1 MGRAGFMAAASDT
14 KCCALSTRIAAE
26 RSSCRLSLNAPNS
39 LRASSG
45 VRRWTMATT
54 FATAISRTDSCR
66 SVESSLKRGTSSL
79 TSTSFSITFA
89 SAGIWLNAALR
100 TMGISSLASVSY
112 CLRRVGRSAG
122 GEDGYTDAK
131 RPAAL
136 MREGKFSPP
145 ASRFTSGNI
154 SFCTRSSPIAAATV
168 TSDATAFVRT
178 MVSSFSARAS
188 SEGSSTCALSPPPI
202 AGISDG
208 MDSATAC
215 NTSSVWVSMI

>member
-1 MGRAGFMAAASDT
+1 MEDGETMG
-14 KCCALSTRIAAE
+14 E
-26 RSSCRLSLNAPNS
+26 
-39 LRASSG
+39 
-45 VRRWTMATT
+45 
-54 FATAISRTDSCR
+54 
-66 SVESSLKRGTSSL
+66 KR
-79 TSTSFSITFA
+79 
-89 SAGIWLNAALR
+89 R

-168 TSDATAFVRT
+168 TSDATACGEEQHKRC
-178 MVSSFSARAS
+178 
-188 SEGSSTCALSPPPI
+188 GQLQQ
-202 AGISDG
+202 
-208 MDSATAC
+208 
-215 NTSSVWVSMI
+215 